1 VGDHGARQLTPL
13 FARRLF
19 QRDRS
24 GGGYKINLGGEE
36 RDLLRNLGPQFAA
49 MLDDPTQPV
58 LERLF
63 PPAYSHDEHL
73 QMQDEY
79 RRLMQEDLVER
90 HRDEFEMLASTA
102 GSDTLNAEQLLG
114 WARALNSIRLV
125 LGTHL
130 DVQEEEE
137 HRPPETPD
145 EALYQWL
152 TYLLGEVIEALED
165 QT

>member
-1 VGDHGARQLTPL
+1 MGDHGARQLTPL
-13 FARRLF
+13 FARRLI
-19 QRDRS
+19 QRS
-24 GGGYKINLGGEE
+24 GDVYKLNLGGDE

-49 MLDDPTQPV
+49 LLDDPTQPV
-58 LERLF
+58 LDRLF
-63 PPAYSHDEHL
+63 PPAYSEEEDL
-73 QMQDEY
+73 QLQDEY

-90 HRDEFEMLASTA
+90 HRQEFELLASTSGA
-102 GSDTLNAEQLLG
+102 DELNGEQLLG

-130 DVQEEEE
+130 DVHEDDENR
-137 HRPPETPD
+137 RPQSPD

-152 TYLLGEVIEALED
+152 TYLLGEVIDALED

>member
-1 VGDHGARQLTPL
+1 MGHDGARHLSPL
-13 FARRLF
+13 FSRRLIEKE
-19 QRDRS
+19 RS
-24 GGGYKINLGGEE
+24 GDRYKLNLHGEE
-36 RDLLRNLGPQFAA
+36 RDLLRGLGPQFAA

-63 PPAYSHDEHL
+63 PPAYLGDEQL

-90 HRDEFEMLASTA
+90 HRQEFELLASTA
-102 GSDTLNAEQLLG
+102 GSDTLTGDELLA

-130 DVQEEEE
+130 DVSEDDEN
-137 HRPPETPD
+137 RVPTVPE

-152 TYLLGEVIEALED
+152 TYVLGEVIDALEG

>member
-1 VGDHGARQLTPL
+1 MGDDGARHLSPL
-13 FARRLF
+13 FGRRLIEKE
-19 QRDRS
+19 RS
-24 GGGYKINLGGEE
+24 GDRYKLNLGGEE
-36 RDLLRNLGPQFAA
+36 RDILRGLGPQFAA

-63 PPAYSHDEHL
+63 PPAYLGEEQL

-79 RRLMQEDLVER
+79 RRLMQEDLVDR
-90 HRDEFEMLASTA
+90 HRQEFELLASTA
-102 GSDTLNAEQLLG
+102 GSDTLTGEELLA

-130 DVQEEEE
+130 DVSEEDEN
-137 HRPPETPD
+137 RTPTVPE

-152 TYLLGEVIEALED
+152 TYVLGEVIEALEG

>member
-1 VGDHGARQLTPL
+1 MGDDGARQLTPL
-13 FARRLF
+13 FARRLIE
-19 QRDRS
+19 RKP
-24 GGGYKINLGGEE
+24 GGNYKLNLDGDE
-36 RDLLRNLGPQFAA
+36 RDILRNLGPQFAA

-63 PPAYSHDEHL
+63 PPAYSDAAHL
-73 QMQDEY
+73 QLQDEY
-79 RRLMQEDLVER
+79 RRLMQDDLVDR
-90 HRDEFEMLASTA
+90 HREEFELLASTA
-102 GSDTLNAEQLLG
+102 GADTLTVDEMLA

-130 DVQEEEE
+130 DVEEEDE
-137 HRPPETPD
+137 HRRPQSPD

-152 TYLLGEVIEALED
+152 TYVLGEVIEALGD

>member
-1 VGDHGARQLTPL
+1 MGDDGARQLTPL
-13 FARRLF
+13 FARRLIE
-19 QRDRS
+19 RRPGGIYKLNLDGDEREVLRS
-24 GGGYKINLGGEE
+24 
-36 RDLLRNLGPQFAA
+36 LGPQFAA

-63 PPAYSHDEHL
+63 PPAYSDTAHVQL
-73 QMQDEY
+73 QDEY
-79 RRLMQEDLVER
+79 RRLMQDDLVDR
-90 HRDEFEMLASTA
+90 HREEFELLASTA
-102 GSDTLNAEQLLG
+102 GADTLTVEEMLA

-130 DVQEEEE
+130 DVDEEDERR
-137 HRPPETPD
+137 RPQSPD

-152 TYLLGEVIEALED
+152 TYVLGEVIEALGD

>member
-1 VGDHGARQLTPL
+1 MGDDGARQLTPL
-13 FARRLF
+13 FARRLIEPKP
-19 QRDRS
+19 
-24 GGGYKINLGGEE
+24 GGVFRLNLDGDE

-63 PPAYSHDEHL
+63 PPAYSNEDHL
-73 QMQDEY
+73 QLQNEY
-79 RRLMQEDLVER
+79 RRLMQDDLVDR
-90 HRDEFEMLASTA
+90 HRDELELLSSTA
-102 GSDTLNAEQLLG
+102 GSDTLTTDHLLA
-114 WARALNSIRLV
+114 WSRALNSIRLV

-130 DVQEEEE
+130 DVDESDE
-137 HRPPETPD
+137 HRSPTSPD

-152 TYLLGEVIEALED
+152 TYVLGEVIEALED

>member
-1 VGDHGARQLTPL
+1 MGDDGARQLTPL
-13 FARRLF
+13 FARRLIE
-19 QRDRS
+19 RRP
-24 GGGYKINLGGEE
+24 GGIYKLNLDGDE
-36 RDLLRNLGPQFAA
+36 REVLRNLGPQFAA

-63 PPAYSHDEHL
+63 PPAYSDAAHL
-73 QMQDEY
+73 QEQDEY
-79 RRLMQEDLVER
+79 RRLMQDDLVDR
-90 HRDEFEMLASTA
+90 HREELELLASTA
-102 GSDTLNAEQLLG
+102 GSATLTAEQMLA

-130 DVQEEEE
+130 DVEEDDE
-137 HRPPETPD
+137 HRSPASPD

-152 TYLLGEVIEALED
+152 TYVLGEVIEALED

>member
-1 VGDHGARQLTPL
+1 VGHHGARQLTPL
-13 FARRLF
+13 FARRLI
-19 QRDRS
+19 QREAGDTF
-24 GGGYKINLGGEE
+24 KLNLGGEE

-49 MLDDPTQPV
+49 LLDDPAQPV

-63 PPAYSHDEHL
+63 PPAYSESEDLEL
-73 QMQDEY
+73 QDEY
-79 RRLMQEDLVER
+79 RRLMQEDLVDR
-90 HRDEFEMLASTA
+90 HREELEALVATA
-102 GSDTLNAEQLLG
+102 GADTLTFEQLLG

-130 DVQEEEE
+130 DVQQDDES
-137 HRPPETPD
+137 RRPETPD

-152 TYLLGEVIEALED
+152 TYLLGEVIEAMED

>member
-1 VGDHGARQLTPL
+1 VGHDGARHLTPL
-13 FARRLF
+13 FARRLVE
-19 QRDRS
+19 RAP
-24 GGGYKINLGGEE
+24 GGTYKVNLDGEE

-63 PPAYSHDEHL
+63 PPAYSAAGDL
-73 QMQDEY
+73 QLQEEY

-90 HRDEFEMLASTA
+90 HRQELEVLASTA
-102 GSDTLNAEQLLG
+102 GGDTLTPEQLLA
-114 WARALNSIRLV
+114 WAGALNSIRLV

-130 DVQEEEE
+130 DVQEEDEYRRAE
-137 HRPPETPD
+137 SFYET
-145 EALYQWL
+145 LYQWL
-152 TYLLGEVIEALED
+152 TYVLGEVIEALED

>member
-1 VGDHGARQLTPL
+1 MGDDGARQLTPL
-13 FARRLF
+13 FARRLIE
-19 QRDRS
+19 RRP
-24 GGGYKINLGGEE
+24 GGIYKLNLDGDE
-36 RDLLRNLGPQFAA
+36 REVLRNLAPQFAA

-63 PPAYSHDEHL
+63 PPAYSDAEHL
-73 QMQDEY
+73 QEQDEY
-79 RRLMQEDLVER
+79 RRLMQDDLVDR
-90 HRDEFEMLASTA
+90 HREELELLASTA
-102 GSDTLNAEQLLG
+102 GSDTLTAEQLLA

-130 DVQEEEE
+130 DVEEEDE
-137 HRPPETPD
+137 HHSPTSPD

-152 TYLLGEVIEALED
+152 TYVLGEVIEVLED

>member
-1 VGDHGARQLTPL
+1 MGDHGARQLTPL
-13 FARRLF
+13 FARRLI
-19 QRDRS
+19 QRS
-24 GGGYKINLGGEE
+24 GDAYKLNLDGDE

-49 MLDDPTQPV
+49 LLDDPTQPV

-63 PPAYSHDEHL
+63 PPAYNEQEDL
-73 QMQDEY
+73 QLQDEY
-79 RRLMQEDLVER
+79 RRLMQEDLVDR
-90 HRDEFEMLASTA
+90 HRQEFELLASTA
-102 GSDTLNAEQLLG
+102 GSDALTGEQLLA

-130 DVQEEEE
+130 DVQEDEENR
-137 HRPPETPD
+137 RPESPD

-152 TYLLGEVIEALED
+152 TYLLGEVVEALED